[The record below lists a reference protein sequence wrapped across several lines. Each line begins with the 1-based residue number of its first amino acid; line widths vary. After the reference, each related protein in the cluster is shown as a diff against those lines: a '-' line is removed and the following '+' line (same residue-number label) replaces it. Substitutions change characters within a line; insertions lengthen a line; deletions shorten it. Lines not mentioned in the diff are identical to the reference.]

1 MLKVL
6 RIKPLSI
13 YAVGYIAF
21 LYGPVLLLPLFSF
34 NDNIYTS
41 FPLQGFT
48 LQWYRQMAGNG
59 ALLEALGNSIK
70 LGLSVSVISTAS
82 GILAAKAVTRSYLP
96 GKRPITGLIMLPLVV
111 PLIVL
116 GIALLVMARKFLDL
130 QLSLYT
136 VGAAHVLLCLP
147 LAMLVLVSRLEGFD
161 RSLEEASIDL
171 GESAW
176 STFWRVTFPLAL
188 PGIVASLLL
197 CFTIS
202 FDEFVLAFFL
212 AGTETTLPIF
222 IFSQLRFPSGLP
234 SVLALGS
241 CILVFSFALVSL
253 SEVLRRVGV
262 RPTVRGAFSA

>member
-1 MLKVL
+1 M
-6 RIKPLSI
+6 RIPHVKPLSF
-13 YAVGYIAF
+13 YAIGYVAF

-34 NDNIYTS
+34 NDSIYTS
-41 FPLQGFT
+41 FPLRGFT
-48 LQWYRQMAGNG
+48 LQWYRDMAGND
-59 ALLEALGNSIK
+59 ALMVALGNSVK
-70 LGLSVSVISTAS
+70 LGLVVSLISTAI
-82 GILAAKAVTRSYLP
+82 GTLAAKAVTRQHLP

-116 GIALLVMARKFLDL
+116 GIALLVLARKFLDL

-136 VGAAHVLLCLP
+136 VGAAHVLMCLP

-161 RSLEEASIDL
+161 RSLEEASVDL

-176 STFWRVTFPLAL
+176 STFWRITFPLAL

-234 SVLALGS
+234 GVLALGT
-241 CILVFSFALVSL
+241 CILVVSFALVVL

-262 RPTVRGAFSA
+262 QPTARGPRPA